1 MARDLQNAHD
11 RTTGELRD
19 CRAEVNRLQAT
30 VDAQA
35 RMLAQIAEAASDV
48 LDHRNDYPTD
58 LTSGRAYDVAMA
70 RLHDI
75 VAEWEMER

>member
-35 RMLAQIAEAASDV
+35 RMLAQIAEAAQAV
-48 LDHRNDYPTD
+48 LDCPDDFNAA
-58 LTSGRAYDVAMA
+58 LA